1 MRRLTDVYSYA
12 GYPADALAGWSE
24 DVWREDLPDILRSAM
39 RREYADASDEEM
51 RDSLETVLGAIS
63 PAEAFNFG
71 SALNQIG
78 RQATKLAA
86 DPTFAQVVR
95 IAAPVAAGMIGG
107 PGGAALGSL
116 AVNALLPAA
125 PAPPSVAPP
134 SVAPPSVAPPLA
146 ATPPA
151 AGGTAAPPL
160 VPAPPP
166 PAAVLPSAAPVALP
180 SPAAPVALPSPA
192 LPAPGAR
199 VADGSRAA
207 AQALVLTQQA
217 DLLRGLLAT
226 ALGRHGCQQ
235 VSGVPIA
242 KVLALA
248 GRVFEQAAVDADK
261 LMYLQQQPDAAEG
274 LTADWSAGPPRLRYA
289 DLLGADNLQ
298 LAEAIDGEVADQ

>member
-12 GYPADALAGWSE
+12 GSPADALAGWSE
-24 DVWREDLPDILRSAM
+24 DVWPEDLPDILRSAM
-39 RREYADASDEEM
+39 RPEYADASDEEM

-95 IAAPVAAGMIGG
+95 VAAPVAAGMIGG

-116 AVNALLPAA
+116 AVKALLPPA
-125 PAPPSVAPP
+125 PAPAAPVAPAP
-134 SVAPPSVAPPLA
+134 AAPVAPAPLPSASPP
-146 ATPPA
+146 
-151 AGGTAAPPL
+151 AGGTAARPSAPALPPPEP
-160 VPAPPP
+160 VPP
-166 PAAVLPSAAPVALP
+166 PAAPADLPSSAF
-180 SPAAPVALPSPA
+180 PA
-192 LPAPGAR
+192 LGAG
-199 VADGSRAA
+199 VAGGSRAA

-217 DLLRGLLAT
+217 DLLRGLLAA

-261 LMYLQQQPDAAEG
+261 LMYLEQLTDGAES
-274 LTADWSAGPPRLRYA
+274 LAADWPAGPPRLRYA

-298 LAEAIDGEVADQ
+298 LAEAIHGEVLDG

>member
-1 MRRLTDVYSYA
+1 MRRLADVYTYA

-24 DVWREDLPDILRSAM
+24 DVWPEDLPDILRSAM
-39 RREYADASDEEM
+39 RPEYADASDEGM
-51 RDSLETVLGAIS
+51 RDSLEAVLGAIS

-95 IAAPVAAGMIGG
+95 VAAPVAAGMIGG
-107 PGGAALGSL
+107 PAGAALGSL
-116 AVNALLPAA
+116 AVNALLPAPPARVA
-125 PAPPSVAPP
+125 PAPLPSATPP
-134 SVAPPSVAPPLA
+134 AVAPPLS
-146 ATPPA
+146 ATPPP
-151 AGGTAAPPL
+151 AGGTAARPSA
-160 VPAPPP
+160 PALPP
-166 PAAVLPSAAPVALP
+166 PAPVPPPSAPADLPSSAF
-180 SPAAPVALPSPA
+180 PA
-192 LPAPGAR
+192 LGAG
-199 VADGSRAA
+199 VAGGSRAA

-261 LMYLQQQPDAAEG
+261 LMYLEQQPDAAESLAG
-274 LTADWSAGPPRLRYA
+274 DWPAGPPRLRYA

-298 LAEAIDGEVADQ
+298 LAEAIDGEVFDG